1 MASIELSPLTSQL
14 DKTEIKALEH
24 ALAESGS
31 SPLDIDEDAD
41 SQLLERDVDDDLLAE
56 LFDRLDIND
65 AACDVYVPPDFEDSI
80 SVGDHTVGS
89 AHALLLALQELGE
102 ELGAADD
109 EDADYEED
117 EDYDEDDDD
126 YDEDD
131 DDADEED
138 AYALRDQELRRIC
151 KVLQNGAKLSIR
163 RGVAMFVHT
172 GRRRR

>member
-1 MASIELSPLTSQL
+1 VASIELSPLTSQF
-14 DKTEIKALEH
+14 DKNDIKALER

-31 SPLDIDEDAD
+31 SPLDIDEDGD
-41 SQLLERDVDDDLLAE
+41 TQLLERDVDDDLLAE

-102 ELGAADD
+102 ELGASAD
-109 EDADYEED
+109 EDTDFEED
-117 EDYDEDDDD
+117 EDYEEDGED
-126 YDEDD
+126 YEED

-138 AYALRDQELRRIC
+138 TYALRDQELRRIC

>member
-1 MASIELSPLTSQL
+1 MASIELSPLTSQF
-14 DKTEIKALEH
+14 DKNDIKALER

-31 SPLDIDEDAD
+31 SPLDIDEDGD
-41 SQLLERDVDDDLLAE
+41 TQLLERDVDDDLLAE

-102 ELGAADD
+102 ELGASAD
-109 EDADYEED
+109 EDTDFEED
-117 EDYDEDDDD
+117 EDYEEDGED
-126 YDEDD
+126 YEED

-138 AYALRDQELRRIC
+138 TYALRDQELRRIC

>member
-1 MASIELSPLTSQL
+1 MASIELSPLTSQF
-14 DKTEIKALEH
+14 DKNDIKALER

-31 SPLDIDEDAD
+31 SPLDIDEDGD
-41 SQLLERDVDDDLLAE
+41 TQLLERDVDDDLLAE

-102 ELGAADD
+102 ELGAAADD
-109 EDADYEED
+109 DTDFEED
-117 EDYDEDDDD
+117 EDYEDDGED
-126 YDEDD
+126 YEED

-138 AYALRDQELRRIC
+138 TYALRDQELRRIC